1 MQPSFRVGQLLE
13 VVKPADM
20 RWFGVVF
27 RVTAASALSRNVCGV
42 VVKLGQNSSSV
53 TRVNA
58 QVELAEHK
66 LRLVRSGFGAWV
78 KEIERKSSCEN

>member
-13 VVKPADM
+13 VVEPADM
-20 RWFGVVF
+20 RWYGVIF
-27 RVTAASALSRNVCGV
+27 RVTKPSALNSHVCGV

-58 QVELAEHK
+58 QVEFAKHK
-66 LRLVRSGFGAWV
+66 LRLVRGGFGAWV
-78 KEIERKSSCEN
+78 KEHDYAH